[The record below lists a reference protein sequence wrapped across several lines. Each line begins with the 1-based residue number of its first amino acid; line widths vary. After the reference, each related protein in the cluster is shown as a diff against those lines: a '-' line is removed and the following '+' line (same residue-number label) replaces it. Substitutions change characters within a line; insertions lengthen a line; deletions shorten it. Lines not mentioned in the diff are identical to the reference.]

1 MIYLTRG
8 NTEQVVLTLTE
19 KVTITGANFLC
30 VFTNRTT
37 NEVVKFVL
45 LTANDQSSNTT
56 RFNQFLVDVDTYF
69 PTANDG
75 WFKYQIY
82 EQASTTNTVIASA
95 GDIIETGLMLLTDGS
110 PVAFTK
116 YSQDITFKTYDAS

>member
-19 KVTITGANFLC
+19 KVTITDANYLF

-37 NEVVKFVL
+37 NEIVKFVVL
-45 LTANDQSSNTT
+45 SANDQSSNTD
-56 RFNQFLVDVDTYF
+56 RFNQFLIDVDTYF
-69 PTANDG
+69 STANDG
-75 WFKYQIY
+75 WFKYEIY
-82 EQASTTNTVIASA
+82 EQASDSNLVVASA

-110 PVAFTK
+110 PISFTK